1 MAGNPALNDKIF
13 ERETAASRGDAFSPG
28 WGSPASEVPTG
39 LFDQATSSTTVGPVM
54 GTGDTMRMS
63 GTMSASAILLGI
75 LLVAAWVGWQGVKV
89 ATGTTVAGQTVVL
102 GTTIPFWFWGGLL
115 GGLGVGIL
123 TAFKPKLARFTAPIY
138 AICEGVFVGGIS
150 KLYEVQ
156 FDGIVLQAVGLT
168 VGVFAILLVLYSTG
182 TVRVTDRFRKGVIA
196 ATGAIM
202 LVYLASW
209 IARMF
214 GSNIPMIHD
223 AGIVGIGFSLLVVG
237 IASANLLLD
246 FDFIERGVKLG
257 APRYMEWYGAF
268 GLMVSLVWL
277 YLELLRLLS
286 KLRER

>member
-1 MAGNPALNDKIF
+1 MPV
-13 ERETAASRGDAFSPG
+13 R
-28 WGSPASEVPTG
+28 GSPFEG
-39 LFDQATSSTTVGPVM
+39 
-54 GTGDTMRMS
+54 MS

-89 ATGTTVAGQTVVL
+89 ATGTNVAGQTVVL

-209 IARMF
+209 IAHLF
-214 GSNIPMIHD
+214 GSKIPMIHD